1 MALRETSKRGGEP
14 VIVPLLD
21 KKTKKPLT
29 NVQIIRNMDKVLT
42 ALKDSKKPA
51 DQIAFSKAIDNDMKI
66 YDYIH
71 EVASI
76 EDDRAAQRR
85 IEETLLPNPAMA
97 AQLQQFEAKAKAKSK
112 K

>member
-29 NVQIIRNMDKVLT
+29 NIQIIRNMDKVLT
-42 ALKDSKKPA
+42 ALNDSKKPE
-51 DQIAFSKAIDNDMKI
+51 DQIAFSNSIDNDMNI
-66 YDYIH
+66 YNYIH

-76 EDDRAAQRR
+76 EDDKVAQKR

-97 AQLQQFEAKAKAKSK
+97 KQLQSLEAKPK